1 MQRMQRNGV
10 QILPLFSWGKSHF
23 LFKMLREVLDF
34 SVRTN
39 STVNTW
45 TFEIEFLMFSL
56 SLSLYLF
63 FFVFCFY
70 VWKKNYTQLVQRSF
84 EKVWGSSSWKKGGGV
99 IFHTIP
105 TVSPLA
111 FIRPYTYNHTYI
123 YIRIYTHMRRR
134 KKRGLSV
141 TVGPIFHVRYP
152 VAGFSFLK

>member
-1 MQRMQRNGV
+1 MQRNGE

-23 LFKMLREVLDF
+23 LFKMLREFLDF

-56 SLSLYLF
+56 HLSFFF

-70 VWKKNYTQLVQRSF
+70 VWKKTTPNLYKEALKKYEEAAHEKKVAVLSFIPFQRSLP
-84 EKVWGSSSWKKGGGV
+84 W
-99 IFHTIP
+99 
-105 TVSPLA
+105 PLYVL
-111 FIRPYTYNHTYI
+111 IHIIIYVYI
-123 YIRIYTHMRRR
+123 YIYTHMRRR

-152 VAGFSFLK
+152 VAGFSFFK